1 MKRVQIAGLFVL
13 LFACAAQAQVSTTF
27 TYTQTDATTGAGTIS
42 GFTVPT
48 SSGPIVFA
56 PTPMPS
62 AVVINPGTGTF
73 VGRQTVAASSGD
85 EPNTAPGLVWS
96 GSVTATGTRG
106 SEIFTMQIPLK
117 FAAKV
122 VQGPDSNDYNWNVIF
137 GDDAAGGSDV
147 VNTGSGAASP
157 RFAMFYS
164 RDTVDETPDV
174 DTANTFQRY
183 TQQNNQFTTGPNSF
197 TNTDLTTTPLKDAM
211 DSGDPQGTDAV
222 GRDLAFYFGWR
233 DQGTFAAGSAQAFV
247 IDDFKVGGLLM
258 PDYTTL
264 IPEPGSLMAL
274 AGMAVIGLV
283 RRRRA

>member
-62 AVVINPGTGTF
+62 AVVVNPGTGIY
-73 VGRQTVAASSGD
+73 VGRQTVAAGASN
-85 EPNTAPGLVWS
+85 EANVIPGLTWS

-106 SEIFTMQIPLK
+106 SEIFTVQIPLK

-122 VQGPDSNDYNWNVIF
+122 IQGPDSNDYNWNVIF
-137 GDDAAGGSDV
+137 GDDATTNDV
-147 VNTGSGAASP
+147 VSTTQAP
-157 RFAMFYS
+157 RFMMLFS
-164 RDTVDETPDV
+164 RDTVDDTPDAE
-174 DTANTFQRY
+174 TANTFQRY
-183 TQQNNQFTTGPNSF
+183 TQQNNAFTTGPNSF
-197 TNTDLTTTPLKDAM
+197 TNTDTTTTAIKDAM
-211 DSGDPQGTDAV
+211 DGGDPQGTDAV

-233 DQGTFAAGSAQAFV
+233 DQGAFAAGSPTVFV
-247 IDDFKVGGLLM
+247 VDDMKVGGLLM
-258 PDYTTL
+258 PDYTTF

-274 AGMAVIGLV
+274 AGVAVIGLI